1 MPEIKRQTTI
11 IGERPRWPW
20 RRMTARHDL
29 ESERRAITGPLV
41 LLVEDEP
48 SLSKL
53 VGNLL
58 NESGYEFVSISDH
71 KQVTDAIARWQ
82 PRCVI
87 LDGDPGSRGHELS
100 WADAAAIR
108 RAHPTLPVIMFTA
121 DPDSLAEARAGT
133 TARSKAAGYAGVIDK
148 PFLVV
153 EFLATLKH
161 AVDRPQPSLPAPR
174 ALDPTESI
182 TVFPELARPGSVER
196 AKAEFFSMALHEL
209 RTPLTAIKGQAQF
222 AERFVHKDPH
232 RVADALGR
240 IGEQA
245 TRMNRLIND
254 LLEDARVSTGA
265 LRLDVVSFDL
275 PVALA
280 TTIAQYEHEDDPRIT
295 LHSPVAL
302 RIRGDPDR
310 VDQIVSN
317 LLDNAIK
324 YSPPRSAIDVSVAM
338 VGDEAQVRVSDHGV
352 GIPDDERGLLF
363 APFFRTT
370 RTREITGTGL
380 GLHISRKIAEQ
391 HRGRLWLDASGPGG
405 SVFALAVPLDRRAES

>member
-1 MPEIKRQTTI
+1 MA
-11 IGERPRWPW
+11 
-20 RRMTARHDL
+20 ARH
-29 ESERRAITGPLV
+29 ETSEPAERSLTKPLV

-71 KQVTDAIARWQ
+71 KQVTDAIARWR

-108 RAHPTLPVIMFTA
+108 RAHPGLPVIMFTA
-121 DPDSLAEARAGT
+121 DPASLAEARAGT

-153 EFLATLKH
+153 EFLATLRH
-161 AVDRPQPSLPAPR
+161 AVDRPEPSSPMPSAPH
-174 ALDPTESI
+174 ADETI
-182 TVFPELARPGSVER
+182 TVFPELAGPASAGRTI
-196 AKAEFFSMALHEL
+196 ADFFSMALHEL
-209 RTPLTAIKGQAQF
+209 RTPLTAINGQAQF
-222 AERFVHKDPH
+222 AQRFVNKDPQ
-232 RVADALGR
+232 RVADALNR
-240 IGEQA
+240 IQEQA

-254 LLEDARVSTGA
+254 LLEDARVSAGA

-275 PVALA
+275 PLALA

-295 LHSPVAL
+295 LHSPVPL
-302 RIRGDPDR
+302 RMRGDPDR
-310 VDQIVSN
+310 IAQIISN

-324 YSPPRSAIDVSVAM
+324 YSPPRSPIDVSVA
-338 VGDEAQVRVSDHGV
+338 VIGDEAQVHVSDHGV
-352 GIPDDERGLLF
+352 GVPDDERGLLF

-380 GLHISRKIAEQ
+380 GLHISRKIAEL
-391 HRGRLWLDASGPGG
+391 HRGRLWLESSGPGG
-405 SVFALAVPLDRRAES
+405 SVFALALPLDRPADTPA